1 MSGPDAMAPPEAT
14 TSNAMRWAII
24 ILLAVGALIAFV
36 DRTSISAA
44 IASKPFK
51 EHFHLTDLGRGWLN
65 SAFFWSYA
73 LLQIPMGVIVD
84 RYGVKWPYAISFVIW
99 CVASMLTALTTA
111 LAGLIVA
118 RVSSSAAVLFF
129 AAAVSVAAL
138 TATFAPGIRH
148 MQPLEEVAPA

>member
-1 MSGPDAMAPPEAT
+1 MRRFLDRRTIRASMRDAVVPHRAGPAIRRDHMSGPDAVAPPEAT

-73 LLQIPMGVIVD
+73 LLQIPMGFIVD
-84 RYGVKWPYAISFVIW
+84 RYGVKWPYTISFVIW
-99 CVASMLTALTTA
+99 CVASMLTAMTTA
-111 LAGLIVA
+111 L
-118 RVSSSAAVLFF
+118 
-129 AAAVSVAAL
+129 
-138 TATFAPGIRH
+138 
-148 MQPLEEVAPA
+148 